1 MLMVKMKRMMSYNS
15 NRGCFFALLAVVCLS
30 SIAQAGRP
38 GWHCQEV
45 NLRITGGA
53 SIKAINYPP
62 AKVLP
67 LLTKRDNYP
76 KSSPTK
82 MLLGPRLDSQFR
94 PLADLPTAAAM
105 MTVIDSPPLDGF
117 IPWIAVVLTNK
128 SSGELELDA
137 IPQFSVEG
145 RRLAAETETGYG
157 IGIFDT
163 GAGAHIISA
172 VDAVQTGLYDY
183 TPSLLT
189 ESNIEMSGVT
199 GSTSVW
205 VSQPLGLFID
215 GINAIDP
222 NGLKLDEATMVGQT
236 NVSIGV
242 GDPID
247 SPNVPTVIGS
257 PMSVFI
263 TTVIRN
269 DNQIT
274 IVRNEEEFSGPE
286 ITFYQGDEPEIP
298 DYPNSIPLELRPSGS
313 VAVQYFPNIL
323 DPFGPDFGAPMS
335 PSMMTSFLPSQSLF
349 FASSVDVTDE
359 DKSAIDKD
367 GFMLDTGAQ
376 VSVISEAIAA
386 RLGLNAADAE
396 YEVEIVGITGDSI
409 MAPVFVIDSL
419 DITAVPEWLSFTNV
433 PVVMLDIA
441 SPEGGTLDGIIGMNL
456 FTNFNLVLRGGGLPD
471 YGGHSLDFAPIS
483 PRPLG
488 DIAPGIGDGIVD
500 YRDIAALASAWL
512 TTIESSQWN
521 SAADIAPL
529 GAPDGRI
536 DFLDFAVMAE
546 NWLVTS
552 AP

>member
-1 MLMVKMKRMMSYNS
+1 MKMKRMRSYNS
-15 NRGCFFALLAVVCLS
+15 NRGWLVVLLAVVCFS
-30 SIAQAGRP
+30 SVAQAGRP
-38 GWHCQEV
+38 GWQRQEV
-45 NLRITGGA
+45 NIRVAGGA

-82 MLLGPRLDSQFR
+82 MLLGPSLDSQFR
-94 PLADLPTAAAM
+94 PLAESPTAAAM
-105 MTVIDSPPLDGF
+105 AAVIDSPPLSGF
-117 IPWIAVVLTNK
+117 IPWIAVVLTDER
-128 SSGELELDA
+128 SGELELDA
-137 IPQFSVEG
+137 VPLFSVVG
-145 RRLAAETETGYG
+145 KRLAVEPETGYG

-163 GAGAHIISA
+163 GGGAHIISA
-172 VDAVQTGLYDY
+172 VDAAQTGLYDY

-189 ESNIEMSGVT
+189 ESTVEMSGVT
-199 GSTSVW
+199 GSVSVW
-205 VSQPLGLFID
+205 VSRPLGLFID

-222 NGLKLDEATMVGQT
+222 NGLILDDATMVGQT

-247 SPNVPTVIGS
+247 SPNLPTVIGS

-263 TTVIRN
+263 TAVIYN
-269 DNQIT
+269 DNQVT
-274 IVRNEEEFSGPE
+274 IVREGEEFTGPE
-286 ITFYQGDEPEIP
+286 MAFYQGDEPEIP

-323 DPFGPDFGAPMS
+323 DPFDPDFGAPMS

-359 DKSAIDKD
+359 GKSAIDKD

-386 RLGLNAADAE
+386 RLGLNAVDAE
-396 YEVEIVGITGDSI
+396 YEVEIIGVTGDSI

-419 DITAVPEWLSFTNV
+419 EITAVPEWLSFKNV
-433 PVVMLDIA
+433 PVVLLDVA

-471 YGGHSLDFAPIS
+471 YGGHSLDFEPIT

-500 YRDIAALASAWL
+500 LRDIAALANSWL
-512 TTIESSQWN
+512 ATPESLQWN
-521 SAADIAPL
+521 SAADIAPV
-529 GAPDGRI
+529 GAPDGKI

-546 NWLVTS
+546 NWLATTT
-552 AP
+552 P

>member
-1 MLMVKMKRMMSYNS
+1 MVKMKRMMSYKS

-30 SIAQAGRP
+30 STAQAGRP

-67 LLTKRDNYP
+67 LLTKRDSYP

-94 PLADLPTAAAM
+94 PLADLPIAAAM
-105 MTVIDSPPLDGF
+105 MMVIDSPPLDGF
-117 IPWIAVVLTNK
+117 IPWIAVVLTNE

-189 ESNIEMSGVT
+189 ESTIEMSGVT

-286 ITFYQGDEPEIP
+286 IAFYQGDEPEIP

-359 DKSAIDKD
+359 DRSAIDKD

-471 YGGHSLDFAPIS
+471 YGGHSLDFEPIT